1 MKLLFKLAWRN
12 VLRNK
17 RRTVLSG
24 IAVGIGLASLMFVDG
39 LYVGM
44 LESMIR
50 TATDTFLGQGQ
61 VHAQGFRDTLEVDKT
76 INNSEAFMKSLE
88 TENLVSDFSPRTVSF
103 GMLSSA

>member
-1 MKLLFKLAWRN
+1 MIMLLKLAWRN

-24 IAVGIGLASLMFVDG
+24 LAVGVGLAAMIFVDG
-39 LYVGM
+39 LYKGM

-61 VHAQGFRDTLEVDKT
+61 IHA
-76 INNSEAFMKSLE
+76 
-88 TENLVSDFSPRTVSF
+88 
-103 GMLSSA
+103 